1 VRRLATA
8 ALAGL
13 MAMACGPAEQSPPHI
28 VLVSMDTLRWDRV
41 GRLGPDGRSITP
53 NLDTLAAES
62 VVFERA
68 YTVSNESLFAHA
80 ALFTGKLPSAI
91 GPMDYRTFQ
100 LAPGATT
107 LASVLSRA
115 GYRTEAAVGGGHLS
129 AQFGLDAGFDEY
141 LVGEH
146 FSGFQQTVPMAIE
159 RLERATGGDE
169 PLFLFVHGY
178 DCHSPYIKP
187 GFAGRAFSP
196 GYDGPFMQRA
206 RTPIFYEQVYGEW
219 YAPGFRPERIK
230 GAGRAGFI
238 STDMFDALVAHVEEA
253 GPNALIR
260 LTPEDKA
267 FLLGTYDAAAMY
279 ADMWLGV
286 LLQRIDA
293 LGLGENTVV
302 AVISDHGED
311 LLDHGFFNHRAGL
324 WEETLHVPMMIR
336 APGLAPALGE
346 EPVALTD
353 LSATLL
359 GLAGTSTAFPGTD
372 LLSGPI
378 DPERVILSEGVGGQL
393 AARNATHSLML
404 SRGTALTAE
413 PPDQA
418 PPGASLADSAGREL
432 PWSGAV
438 ARPMWEALAGR

>member
-1 VRRLATA
+1 
-8 ALAGL
+8 
-13 MAMACGPAEQSPPHI
+13 MIACGPAEPVPPHI

-53 NLDTLAAES
+53 NLDALAAQS

-68 YTVSNESLFAHA
+68 YSVSNESLFAHA

-91 GPMDYRTFQ
+91 GPLDYRVFQ
-100 LAPGATT
+100 LTPGATT
-107 LASVLSRA
+107 VASVLSGA

-129 AQFGLDAGFDEY
+129 AQFGFGTGFDEY
-141 LVGEH
+141 QEGEH
-146 FSGFQQTVPMAIE
+146 FSGFQQTVPMAMA
-159 RLERATGGDE
+159 RLERASAVDE

-178 DCHSPYIKP
+178 DCHTPYIKP
-187 GFAGRAFSP
+187 GLAGRAFSP
-196 GYDGPFMQRA
+196 GYDGPFLTRA
-206 RTPIFYEQVYGEW
+206 RTPIFYEQVYGDW
-219 YAPGFRPERIK
+219 YAPGFQPERIS
-230 GAGRAGFI
+230 GAGQAGFI
-238 STDMFDALVAHVEEA
+238 STDMFDALRLHVASA
-253 GPNALIR
+253 DPDALTR

-286 LLQRIDA
+286 LLQRIEA

-336 APGLAPALGE
+336 APGLKPAVRA

-359 GLAGTSTAFPGTD
+359 ELTGTGATLPGTD
-372 LLSGPI
+372 LFNAPI
-378 DPERVILSEGVGGQL
+378 DPARVIVSEGAGGQL
-393 AARNATHSLML
+393 AARNATHSLVVQ
-404 SRGTALTAE
+404 RGTPLTPE
-413 PPDQA
+413 PPSAA
-418 PPGASLADSAGREL
+418 PPNATLADAAGRAL
-432 PWSGAV
+432 PWSV
-438 ARPMWEALAGR
+438 EIARPMWTSLAVR